1 MSTIQIFIPI
11 SQLAIIVGLSK
22 YGSLTQIMIDFWIK
36 IDKEGYQQ
44 RLQYL
49 EKHHNKSLK
58 LLSEKEKLIA
68 LSKEFGLDD
77 LESKTKM
84 AMKNSS
90 KDDLNKDQN
99 AIFHE
104 INQNTQN
111 MQNTQNLPIEEI
123 ESKKKILNKLVSNAT
138 NRGYGCYHE
147 NSAINI
153 YAKITNSTITD
164 QQKTIIALIKKTEL
178 HPGKLVEWYLKG
190 KIDGLSSTTA
200 QKTPILIEIKN
211 RTKVLFGHLKDY
223 EKPQI
228 QSYLKLTGIKTGHLV
243 EHLKSNDLDGST
255 NIIEVLFE
263 EDYWKMLKQKLQ
275 KFIIFFIDFLKDET
289 LQDLI
294 LLDGQ
299 YNEKVETH
307 LRDLLHYK
315 ILL

>member
-1 MSTIQIFIPI
+1 MSSISSIPIFIPI
-11 SQLAIIVGLSK
+11 SQLATIIGLSK
-22 YGSLTQIMIDFWIK
+22 YGSFTQIMIDFWIK
-36 IDKEGYQQ
+36 IDHEGYKQ

-49 EKHHNKSLK
+49 EKNHNKSLK

-77 LESKTKM
+77 LENKTRM
-84 AMKNSS
+84 AMKNAS
-90 KDDLNKDQN
+90 KESLNRDQN

-104 INQNTQN
+104 IEQNSQN
-111 MQNTQNLPIEEI
+111 MQNIPIEEV
-123 ESKKKILNKLVSNAT
+123 ESKKRILNKLVSNAT

-153 YAKITNSTITD
+153 YAQMTNSKITD
-164 QQKTIIALIKKTEL
+164 QQKTIIALIKKTEITK
-178 HPGKLVEWYLKG
+178 GKTVEWHLKG
-190 KIDGLSSTTA
+190 KIDGLSNIETLKS
-200 QKTPILIEIKN
+200 PILIEIKN
-211 RTKVLFGHLKDY
+211 RTKILFGHLKDY

-228 QSYLKLTGIKTGHLV
+228 QAYLKLTGLPIGHLV
-243 EHLKSNDLDGST
+243 EHLKTNDNST
-255 NIIEVLFE
+255 NIIEVPFE
-263 EDYWKMLKQKLQ
+263 EDYWKMMKNRLN
-275 KFIIFFIDFLKDET
+275 KFINFFIDFLKDEN

-299 YNEKVETH
+299 YNEKVENH